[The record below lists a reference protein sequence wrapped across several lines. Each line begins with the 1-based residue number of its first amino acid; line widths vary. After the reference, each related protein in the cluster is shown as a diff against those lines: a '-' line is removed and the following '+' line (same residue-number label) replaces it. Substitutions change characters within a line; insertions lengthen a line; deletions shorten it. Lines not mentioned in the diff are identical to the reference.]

1 VRPLSVWAPA
11 AARVQVHL
19 DGRILDMTAAEGGW
33 WAAPEDTARP
43 EADYSFSLDG
53 GRPLPDPRSPW
64 QPYGVHGPS
73 RTLDHAAFRW
83 TDAGFQARPLASAVI
98 YELHTGTFT
107 PEGTFEGAIGKL
119 GHLVDLGV
127 THVELMPVA
136 EFPGRRG
143 WGYDG
148 VDLFAPHHAYG
159 GPLGLKQ
166 LVDACHARGLGVL
179 LDVVYNHLGPSGNY
193 LARYGPYFTARHHT
207 PWGEALNLDGPGS
220 DEVRRF
226 LCDNAKMWLRDYHMD
241 GLRLDAIH
249 SLFDQ
254 SATHFL
260 EQLSAGIEDLSAQ
273 LGRRLVLI
281 AESDLNDPRVVRP
294 RECGGYGFDAQW
306 SDDFHH
312 ALHAALAG
320 ERSGYYR
327 GFGALGAI
335 AKALRHAY
343 VYEGQYAPHRKR
355 RYGRS
360 TAGLPAS
367 RFLAYLQNHD
377 QVGNRA
383 QGERLG
389 HLIPTGRLRAAVA
402 LLLLSP
408 FPPMLFQGEEF
419 AASTPFQFFTEH
431 DEELGRAV
439 TQGRQREF
447 AAFGWDPASIPDPQD
462 PATFERSKLRWE
474 EAQSGPGASMF
485 AWYRSL
491 IRLRRLFPS
500 LADARMDRV
509 STLVDEDRQWLAM
522 QRGPVCL
529 LCNFAQAPQTI
540 PLKIPEPVLL
550 LASSEDVKIGPKEI
564 ELPSDA
570 AAVVAGAREAETDAW
585 LRGEANR

>member
-1 VRPLSVWAPA
+1 MKRLRVWAPA
-11 AARVQVHL
+11 AKRVEIRL
-19 DGRILDMTAAEGGW
+19 DSRGFDMTAEEGGW
-33 WAAPEDTARP
+33 WVAPEEAAPA
-43 EADYSFSLDG
+43 EADYSFLIDG
-53 GRPLPDPRSPW
+53 GDPLPDPRSPW
-64 QPYGVHGPS
+64 QPSGVHGPS
-73 RTLDHAAFRW
+73 RTVDHAAFPW
-83 TDAGFQARPLASAVI
+83 TDASFQARPLASAIV
-98 YELHTGTFT
+98 YELHTGTFS
-107 PEGTFEGAIGKL
+107 PEGTFVGAIAKL
-119 GHLVDLGV
+119 DHLVALGV
-127 THVELMPVA
+127 THVELMPVC

-159 GPLGLKQ
+159 GPLGLKR
-166 LVDACHARGLGVL
+166 LVDACHARGLAVL
-179 LDVVYNHLGPSGNY
+179 LDVVYNHLGPSGSY
-193 LARYGPYFTARHHT
+193 LARYGPYFTAKHHT
-207 PWGEALNLDGPGS
+207 PWGEALNLDSPGS

-226 LCDNAKMWLRDYHMD
+226 LCDNATMWLRDYHID

-254 SATHFL
+254 SAVHFL
-260 EQLSAGIEDLSAQ
+260 EQLSAEIEELSAQ
-273 LGRRLVLI
+273 LGRHLVLI

-312 ALHAALAG
+312 ALHAALTG
-320 ERSGYYR
+320 ERNGYYR

-343 VYEGQYAPHRKR
+343 VYDGQYAPHRKR

-383 QGERLG
+383 QGDRIG
-389 HLIPTGRLRAAVA
+389 HLISEGRLRAAVA
-402 LLLLSP
+402 LLLLAP

-439 TQGRQREF
+439 TRGRQREF
-447 AAFGWDPASIPDPQD
+447 AAFGWDGTSIPDPQD
-462 PATFERSKLRWE
+462 AATFERSKLQWG
-474 EAQSGPGASMF
+474 EAQTGRGASML
-485 AWYRSL
+485 AWYRGL
-491 IRLRRLFPS
+491 IRLRRLFPA

-509 STLVDEDRQWLAM
+509 RTLVDEERQWLVM
-522 QRGPVCL
+522 QRGPVGL
-529 LCNFAQAPQTI
+529 VCNFSREARRI
-540 PLKIPEPVLL
+540 PIEIPEAALL
-550 LASSEDVKIGPKEI
+550 LSSSEGVKIRAKDI
-564 ELPSDA
+564 EVPSEA
-570 AAVVAGAREAETDAW
+570 AAIVADGREAETEVW
-585 LRGEANR
+585 PRGQSSV

>member
-1 VRPLSVWAPA
+1 MRQPRVWAPA
-11 AARVQVHL
+11 AKRVQVHF
-19 DGRILDMTAAEGGW
+19 DGRTLDMTAAEGGW
-33 WAAPEDTARP
+33 WAAPEDAAQA
-43 EADYSFSLDG
+43 EADYSFLIDDG
-53 GRPLPDPRSPW
+53 DPLPDPRSPW

-73 RTLDHAAFRW
+73 RMVDHAAFRW
-83 TDAGFQARPLASAVI
+83 RDANFQARPLASAVV

-107 PEGTFEGAIGKL
+107 PEGTFEGAIAKL
-119 GHLVDLGV
+119 DHLVELGV
-127 THVELMPVA
+127 THVELMPVC

-159 GPLGLKQ
+159 GPLGLKR

-220 DEVRRF
+220 DEVRRL

-260 EQLSAGIEDLSAQ
+260 EQLSAEIEELSAH

-312 ALHAALAG
+312 ALHASLTG
-320 ERSGYYR
+320 ERNGYYR
-327 GFGALGAI
+327 GFGTLGAI

-343 VYEGQYAPHRKR
+343 VYDGQYAPHRKR

-360 TAGLPAS
+360 TTGLPAS

-389 HLIPTGRLRAAVA
+389 HLISDGRLRAGVA

-431 DEELGRAV
+431 EEELGRAI
-439 TQGRQREF
+439 TRGRQREF
-447 AAFGWDPASIPDPQD
+447 AAFGWEEASIPDPQD
-462 PATFERSKLRWE
+462 AATFERSKLRWE
-474 EAQSGPGASMF
+474 EAQSARGASIF
-485 AWYRSL
+485 NWYRSL

-509 STLVDEDRQWLAM
+509 STLLDEDQQWLTM
-522 QRGPVCL
+522 RRGPVYL
-529 LCNFAQAPQTI
+529 LCNFAGEPRRV
-540 PLKIPEPVLL
+540 PLAIPEAVLL
-550 LASSEDVKIGPKEI
+550 LASTEGVKIGPKDI
-564 ELPSDA
+564 EVPAEA
-570 AAVVAGAREAETDAW
+570 AAVVADGRETETEAW
-585 LRGEANR
+585 RREQRNV